1 MADWQ
6 WRKTADYF
14 SLQWPQPRPCLS
26 SAVLNGGLCQARSL
40 LNLRV
45 GSDTPAPLLTP
56 DQSLYQAAQQQ
67 QLAEQ
72 CVGLMTA
79 ASMNSLRHREA
90 NLHGAAVAIFVSCG
104 LSNARRAGDPYDW
117 QADHGPSIGTINSVL
132 ITDLKLPVA
141 SMVELHGLLS
151 EAKAAVLQELDIRS
165 PRSGKIATGTGTD
178 ACAVIG
184 GHGREEKW
192 FGKHTEA
199 GALCAQLYM
208 DALRCS
214 IERSP

>member
-14 SLQWPQPRPCLS
+14 SLQWPQLRPCLS

-40 LNLRV
+40 INLRV
-45 GSDTPAPLLTP
+45 SGDAPSPLLTP
-56 DQSLYQAAQQQ
+56 EQSLYQAAQQYR
-67 QLAEQ
+67 LADN

-79 ASMNSLRHREA
+79 ASMNSLRIREA
-90 NLHGAAVAIFVSCG
+90 CLHGVALAIFVSCG
-104 LSNARRAGDPYDW
+104 LSNARRAGDPHDW
-117 QADHGPSIGTINSVL
+117 QPEHAPRIGTINSVL
-132 ITDLKLPVA
+132 ITDLTLPVA
-141 SMVELHGLLS
+141 TMVELHGLLS

-165 PRSGKIATGTGTD
+165 PRSGKVATGTGTD
-178 ACAVIG
+178 ACVVIG